1 MGAYDC
7 CFLYAYGKPSP
18 NAFLTFLWGAFYS
31 VILHDKRISSSCASL
46 LVAQGFALKDI
57 QEWLGHSDIQTTAN
71 IYAHLDDARKK
82 NISKKMTNSLHF

>member
-7 CFLYAYGKPSP
+7 CFLYAYGKPSQ
-18 NAFLTFLWGAFYS
+18 NTFLTFLWGAFYS
-31 VILHDKRISSSCASL
+31 VIPHNERISASCASL

-71 IYAHLDDARKK
+71 IYAHLDDERKK